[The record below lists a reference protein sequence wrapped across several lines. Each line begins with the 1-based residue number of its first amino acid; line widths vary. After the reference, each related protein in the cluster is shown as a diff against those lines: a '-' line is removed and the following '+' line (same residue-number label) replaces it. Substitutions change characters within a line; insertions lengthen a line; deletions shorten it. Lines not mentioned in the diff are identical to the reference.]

1 MCKSP
6 LVVVARRKS
15 PFHCIRARLTWSLP
29 SCWLGVGA
37 CSSSRAWA
45 RTNRVVTGAS
55 GHSATRCCGAWRANR
70 AHAVGKRHGQDSLP
84 GPAFVNPRLLT
95 PHPPADWPARC
106 FVMFAE
112 QSHPDK
118 LRRRLIQHH
127 NNAVSR
133 LVYSVLSTVRV
144 QALPTCSR
152 LASPGDPMRAQVRVK
167 RSFQPL
173 NKWCLPCVDHAAAAL
188 GTQSL
193 GSQVQATISV

>member
-1 MCKSP
+1 MPGLGRIDWSLAPAATRP
-6 LVVVARRKS
+6 LVVAE
-15 PFHCIRARLTWSLP
+15 P
-29 SCWLGVGA
+29 GG
-37 CSSSRAWA
+37 
-45 RTNRVVTGAS
+45 RT
-55 GHSATRCCGAWRANR
+55 
-70 AHAVGKRHGQDSLP
+70 AHMRWGNVMDRTAASLP

-95 PHPPADWPARC
+95 PHPPADWPAHC

-167 RSFQPL
+167 RSFQPFEQAVPAL
-173 NKWCLPCVDHAAAAL
+173 RRPCCCRFGHSVPGQASASHH
-188 GTQSL
+188 QCVHSL
-193 GSQVQATISV
+193 LYTECVV